1 MKTIVFGADHA
12 GYLLK
17 DQLIETCR
25 SLGYSCLD
33 EGTNSGESVD
43 YPVFAARVCETVRN
57 GKADCGILVC
67 GTGIGMSIAANR
79 HLGIR
84 AAVCSD
90 PVAAKYTR
98 LHNDANVLCLGAR
111 MIGSLAAEEIVRA
124 FLETEF
130 MGGKHQKRI
139 EMLETFH

>member
-12 GYLLK
+12 GFALK
-17 DQLIETCR
+17 NHLIEVCR
-25 SLGYSCLD
+25 ALGYTCLD
-33 EGTNSGESVD
+33 EGTDSDESVD
-43 YPVFAARVCETVRN
+43 YPIYAAKVCEAVRS

-67 GTGIGMSIAANR
+67 GTGIGMSMAANR
-79 HLGIR
+79 HSGIR

-90 PVAAKYTR
+90 PVGAKFTR

-111 MIGSLAAEEIVRA
+111 MIGSLAAEEITDV
-124 FLETEF
+124 FLKTEF

-139 EMLETFH
+139 AMLDEYR